1 MPSLVVRIA
10 GKVIEAGRALLADNL
25 VLCQLMRVLGS
36 SCSGGKKDLAD
47 ARGLGEAAPVGVV
60 VKLRS
65 SVHAVLGVA
74 WFVSSFLGKRCLVS
88 DSLAGFLFSGSFK
101 F

>member
-25 VLCQLMRVLGS
+25 VLCQLLRVLGS

-65 SVHAVLGVA
+65 SVHVVLVGVLGL
-74 WFVSSFLGKRCLVS
+74 SLRFLGSGVS
-88 DSLAGFLFSGSFK
+88 RLIRWQVFIFWIF
-101 F
+101 